1 MQHMGDERVEPG
13 PHLTASAFVAALWRE
28 QSDAEL
34 VKYSRYFTLGVGED
48 AEGDRF
54 IGVRMGRVFAL
65 AVDFAALPIDEIEA
79 LLEED
84 IHEAR
89 AGALRIMANRARKAD
104 EETRR
109 KLYELYLQRHDRIN
123 NWDLV
128 DLGAWDVVG
137 GWLRDHPRAVLYR
150 LAESE
155 SIWQRRTAML
165 ATLAFVRRGE
175 LDDAYAIA
183 ERLLDDPEDL
193 VRKPIGAVLRSAGD
207 KDRDRLLAFLDRK
220 APAMTRVS
228 LRFAIEHLDEPTRR
242 HYLALT
248 AETN

>member
-1 MQHMGDERVEPG
+1 MGDERVREAP
-13 PHLTASAFVAALWRE
+13 LTARAFVAALWSE

-34 VKYSRYFTLGVGED
+34 AKYARYFPGADGQVD
-48 AEGDRF
+48 GDRF
-54 IGVRMGRVFAL
+54 IGVRMGTVFAL
-65 AVDFAALPIDEIEA
+65 ARDYAALPLDQIEA
-79 LLEED
+79 LLDDD

-89 AGALRIMANRARKAD
+89 AGALRIMANRAKAKSTD
-104 EETRR
+104 DGARR
-109 KLYELYLQRHDRIN
+109 QLYELYLRRHDRIN

-137 GWLRDHPRAVLYR
+137 GWLRDHPRDVLYR

-155 SIWQRRTAML
+155 SLWERRTGML

-193 VRKPIGAVLRSAGD
+193 VRKPIGAVLRAAGD
-207 KDRDRLLAFLDRK
+207 HDEQRLRAFLDRHG
-220 APAMTRVS
+220 PAMARVT
-228 LRFAIEHLDEPTRR
+228 LRFAIEHFDEATRKQ
-242 HYLALT
+242 LLSTT
-248 AETN
+248 A